1 MTQEFLDFVDKMT
14 PDLPE
19 EETSQ
24 ETTSLTEEEQ
34 RENLEA
40 LVEDMLKAQI
50 KAEGKNIR
58 KVHYLECLEEAQI

>member
-1 MTQEFLDFVDKMT
+1 MRQK
-14 PDLPE
+14 
-19 EETSQ
+19 
-24 ETTSLTEEEQ
+24 ETTGLLTEQEQ

>member
-24 ETTSLTEEEQ
+24 ETTSLTEEERTELNKAFCKDFNKNQ
-34 RENLEA
+34 KRRKEENRNPQPVTSGIL
-40 LVEDMLKAQI
+40 
-50 KAEGKNIR
+50 
-58 KVHYLECLEEAQI
+58 

>member
-40 LVEDMLKAQI
+40 LYEAI
-50 KAEGKNIR
+50 T
-58 KVHYLECLEEAQI
+58 EAQRKIREGIIKVRPARPVETHI

>member
-1 MTQEFLDFVDKMT
+1 MKTQEFLDFVDKMT

-40 LVEDMLKAQI
+40 LYEAITKAQRE
-50 KAEGKNIR
+50 AEKNPRQCSRPVETHI
-58 KVHYLECLEEAQI
+58 